1 MKTLD
6 QDRSQISKKIRQ
18 LRQERHW
25 TQAQLAKLLG
35 LSQNRLSEL
44 ETGQGSFSAEQLI
57 AILTHFNVP
66 IDYFSSE
73 KRSKDSNGDQLQNA
87 LARFGAS
94 HLAELETLPS
104 DAVKDAL
111 AAIRET
117 LVGTDSSR
125 QITGIA
131 PVIAKNI
138 RNLNLHKLRS
148 QLAEAGLERR
158 LGWVLDNT
166 LEAIRR
172 ERKKELPREWTL
184 AYRQAEILLEPVL
197 TAWKQES
204 PRKYSKE
211 PEDLLDGDITSQK
224 TLDEVRKNGSDISK
238 RWRII
243 TGFQVDDFV
252 RALVAAR

>member
-1 MKTLD
+1 MRLD
-6 QDRSQISKKIRQ
+6 RR
-18 LRQERHW
+18 W

-44 ETGQGSFSAEQLI
+44 ETGQGSFTAEQLI

-66 IDYFSSE
+66 IDYFSSQ

-94 HLAELETLPS
+94 HLAELEALPS

-111 AAIRET
+111 TAIRET

-125 QITGIA
+125 QIAGIA

-138 RNLNLHKLRS
+138 RNLNLYKLRA

-172 ERKKELPREWTL
+172 ERRKELPREWTL
-184 AYRQAEILLEPVL
+184 AYRQAEILLAPVL
-197 TAWKQES
+197 NTWKLS
-204 PRKYSKE
+204 LRKYAKE
-211 PEDLLDGDITSQK
+211 PEDLLDGGITSQE
-224 TLDEVRKNGSDISK
+224 TLDEVRKNGSAISK

-252 RALVAAR
+252 RALEAAQ

>member
-44 ETGQGSFSAEQLI
+44 ETGQGSFTAEQLI
-57 AILTHFNVP
+57 AILTYFNVP

-73 KRSKDSNGDQLQNA
+73 RKSKDSNGDQLQNA

-104 DAVKDAL
+104 DAIKDAL

-138 RNLNLHKLRS
+138 RNLNLYKLRA

-166 LEAIRR
+166 LEAIRHEQR
-172 ERKKELPREWTL
+172 KELPREWTL
-184 AYRQAEILLEPVL
+184 AYRQAEILLAPVL
-197 TAWKQES
+197 NTWKLNL
-204 PRKYSKE
+204 RKYAKE
-211 PEDLLDGDITSQK
+211 PEDLLDGGITSQK
-224 TLDEVRKNGSDISK
+224 TLDEVRKDGSAISK

-252 RALVAAR
+252 RALEAAR

>member
-18 LRQERHW
+18 LRHERHW

-44 ETGQGSFSAEQLI
+44 ETGQGSFTAEQLI
-57 AILTHFNVP
+57 AILTYFNVP

-73 KRSKDSNGDQLQNA
+73 RKSKDSNGDQLQNA

-94 HLAELETLPS
+94 HLSELQTLPS

-117 LVGTDSSR
+117 LVGTDSAR
-125 QITGIA
+125 QVAGIA

-138 RNLNLHKLRS
+138 RNINLYKLRA

-158 LGWVLDNT
+158 LGWVLENT

-172 ERKKELPREWTL
+172 ERKKELPREWAL
-184 AYRQAEILLEPVL
+184 AYRQADILLEPIL
-197 TAWKQES
+197 HTWKQES
-204 PRKYSKE
+204 LLKYAKE
-211 PEDLLDGDITSQK
+211 PEDLLDGDISSQE
-224 TLDEVRKNGSDISK
+224 TLDETRKDGSEISK

-243 TGFQVDDFV
+243 TGFQVDDFA
-252 RALVAAR
+252 RALEAAR

>member
-1 MKTLD
+1 MTTINH
-6 QDRSQISKKIRQ
+6 DRVAISQKIRH
-18 LRQERHW
+18 LRQERRW
-25 TQAQLAKLLG
+25 TQAALAKLLE

-44 ETGQGSFSAEQLI
+44 ERGQGSFTAEQLL
-57 AILTHFNVP
+57 AVLTHFNVP
-66 IDYFSSE
+66 IDYFSAE
-73 KRSKDSNGDQLQNA
+73 KKTKDSNGNQLQNA
-87 LARFGAS
+87 LARLGAS
-94 HLAELETLPS
+94 HLYELETLPS

-111 AAIRET
+111 SAIRET
-117 LVGTDSSR
+117 LVGAGSSR

-138 RNLNLHKLRS
+138 RNLNLYKLRA

-158 LGWVLDNT
+158 LGWVLENT

-197 TAWKQES
+197 SAWKHES
-204 PRKYSKE
+204 LRKYAKE
-211 PEDLLDGDITSQK
+211 PEDLLDGGITSQES
-224 TLDEVRKNGSDISK
+224 LDAVHKSRSDISK

-243 TGFQVDDFV
+243 TEFQVDDFA
-252 RALVAAR
+252 RALEAAR

>member
-44 ETGQGSFSAEQLI
+44 ETGQGSFTAEQLI

-73 KRSKDSNGDQLQNA
+73 RRSKDSNGDQLQNA

-138 RNLNLHKLRS
+138 RNLNIYKLRA

-166 LEAIRR
+166 LEAIRH
-172 ERKKELPREWTL
+172 ERKKELPREWAL
-184 AYRQAEILLEPVL
+184 AYRQAEILLAPVL
-197 TAWKQES
+197 NTWKLS
-204 PRKYSKE
+204 LRKYAKE
-211 PEDLLDGDITSQK
+211 PEDLLDSDITSQE
-224 TLDEVRKNGSDISK
+224 TIDEVRKEGSAISK

-243 TGFQVDDFV
+243 TGFQVDDFA
-252 RALVAAR
+252 RALEAAR